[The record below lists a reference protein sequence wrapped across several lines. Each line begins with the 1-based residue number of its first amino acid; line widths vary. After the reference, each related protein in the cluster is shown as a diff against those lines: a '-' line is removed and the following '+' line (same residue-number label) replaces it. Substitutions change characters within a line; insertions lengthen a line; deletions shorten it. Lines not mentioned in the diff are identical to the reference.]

1 VKTIAKEYDIIIIG
15 AGTAG
20 CACAIH
26 AVKKGL
32 NVAIVERKEKENI
45 GDKVCGDLIDYKMID
60 WINKYLKIK
69 YPKKGTI
76 NKMISA
82 METHSPDKKAII
94 RTEFKGVMI
103 NRHKFGQALI
113 DDAIKVG
120 CKLYSSSICA
130 GSVIKDNFVSGIK
143 IKNTATG
150 RISTIR
156 SKIVVD
162 ASGAIPALRKKIRL
176 KDSCFESKIDKKDE
190 AFSYREIRKLTKPI
204 KDSETTKIFMSS
216 KYADGGYYWYFPEKE
231 DVMNVGIGVGRHL
244 DTASMKKN
252 LLNLIS
258 DDPIFE
264 GSKVIH
270 SGGGM
275 LPMRKHLDCL
285 VANGFMCA
293 GDSASQINPMSGG
306 GIAQSMMGGYM
317 CANVAA
323 DAIKNGDVS
332 ERGLWQL
339 NILYA
344 NRTGIED
351 KGYNPCMFDGG
362 SQAAS
367 DLLKI
372 FSQNQSDKSINFAM
386 KNFIESSMLVKI
398 SIGDTFTI
406 SFFKKIK
413 TLAKSITNLPL
424 LMKFNRIVYLMS
436 SVKSLYKIYPKT
448 PDAFPEWKKRLDAIY
463 EETYKVSGS
472 GNKQQSNKNDD

>member
-1 VKTIAKEYDIIIIG
+1 MKTITKEYDIIIIG

-26 AVKKGL
+26 AAKKGL
-32 NVAIVERKEKENI
+32 NVAIVERKEKEKI
-45 GDKVCGDLIDYKMID
+45 GDKVCGDLIDYRMID
-60 WINKYLKIK
+60 WINKYLKLK

-76 NKMISA
+76 NKMISG
-82 METHSPDKKAII
+82 MDTYSPDKRSII
-94 RTEFKGVMI
+94 KTEFKGVMI
-103 NRHKFGQALI
+103 DRLKFGQALI
-113 DDAIKVG
+113 DDAIKLG
-120 CKLYSSSICA
+120 CKLYGSSICKEP
-130 GSVIKDNFVSGIK
+130 VIKDNFISGIK
-143 IKNTATG
+143 IKDAKTG
-150 RISTIR
+150 SVSTLR

-162 ASGAIPALRKKIRL
+162 ASGAIPALRKKIKL

-190 AFSYREIRKLTKPI
+190 AFSYREIRKLTKPLN
-204 KDSETTKIFMSS
+204 DSETTKIFMSS

-244 DTASMKKN
+244 DTASMKKSF
-252 LLNLIS
+252 LNLIS

-270 SGGGM
+270 SGGGI
-275 LPMRKHLDCL
+275 LPTRKHLDCL

-293 GDSASQINPMSGG
+293 GDSASQINPISGG

-317 CANVAA
+317 CANVSA
-323 DAIKNGDVS
+323 DAIKNSDVS

-339 NILYA
+339 NLLYA
-344 NRTGIED
+344 DRTDKED
-351 KGYNPCMFDGG
+351 MGFNSAMFDGG

-372 FSQNQSDKSINFAM
+372 FTQNQSDKNLNFAM
-386 KNFIESSMLVKI
+386 KNFIESSMLAKI
-398 SIGDTFTI
+398 SMGDTSTMPFL
-406 SFFKKIK
+406 KKMKI
-413 TLAKSITNLPL
+413 LAKSITNLPL

-463 EETYKVSGS
+463 EEVYKLSGS
-472 GNKQQSNKNDD
+472 GNK